1 MSQLSRHENALEN
14 LTLFS
19 RFWEKYGDAQD
30 ERSRQRLEEAL
41 RQRLRSLGYR
51 GSFLNSRSDVV
62 AALMADH
69 SPRFLK
75 ALFHSVCRDRSQN
88 LSRIPEPFVLKVHQ
102 WENPRETRE
111 SDFSRT
117 LRLMFSSANPQPV
130 GITYCADFL
139 NDATSVRNLSLN
151 PDPRRPGNTLGCRTP
166 HASVV
171 IGSRQRGGQ
180 CEFLIRNTLGR
191 DCNGYDSRWECEN
204 GQIWVSERALIQNV
218 NEAGYLGAPLVP

>member
-1 MSQLSRHENALEN
+1 MKDGRPDPRNWIEGGDPFLTISTARSARAALCDDEVVLSQLSRHENALEN

-130 GITYCADFL
+130 GIT
-139 NDATSVRNLSLN
+139 
-151 PDPRRPGNTLGCRTP
+151 
-166 HASVV
+166 
-171 IGSRQRGGQ
+171 
-180 CEFLIRNTLGR
+180 
-191 DCNGYDSRWECEN
+191 
-204 GQIWVSERALIQNV
+204 
-218 NEAGYLGAPLVP
+218 